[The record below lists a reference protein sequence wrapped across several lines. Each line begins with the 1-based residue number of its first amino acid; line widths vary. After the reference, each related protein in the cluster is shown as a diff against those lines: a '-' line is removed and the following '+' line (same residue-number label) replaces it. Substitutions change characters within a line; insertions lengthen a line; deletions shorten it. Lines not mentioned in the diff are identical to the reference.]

1 MIENIEGA
9 SFIFTHDD
17 VYYIARWYKKLCTL
31 STTSSSCARFRVF
44 FIYLL
49 FFLCV
54 YTRRPCVKFFKML
67 ISENAR
73 EARSPGNK
81 KIITPRRR
89 YFNPFFRS
97 KTNTKGGCT
106 PVRGRSI
113 IDSNWPAD
121 NDICTECPPPAS
133 RSSTHTAHT
142 RGGGV

>member
-1 MIENIEGA
+1 MKKNKKTRKITNRGGTRYKWSRTEGA

-44 FIYLL
+44 FFIY
-49 FFLCV
+49 FFFV

-89 YFNPFFRS
+89 YFNPFFHS

-106 PVRGRSI
+106 PVGSEHHRF
-113 IDSNWPAD
+113 
-121 NDICTECPPPAS
+121 
-133 RSSTHTAHT
+133 
-142 RGGGV
+142 